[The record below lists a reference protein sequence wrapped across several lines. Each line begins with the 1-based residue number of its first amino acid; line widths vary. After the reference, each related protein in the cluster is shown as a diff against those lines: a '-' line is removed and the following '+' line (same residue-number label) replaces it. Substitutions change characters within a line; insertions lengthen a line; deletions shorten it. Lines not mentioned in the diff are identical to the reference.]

1 MRWLD
6 QTLLWS
12 VVLWASAAGAQDRLN
27 VSGDV
32 DLRWV
37 HATGDPSYLNG
48 GLGKLR
54 FDPEHEGIRF
64 GRAFLAPN
72 WRVTDIFAVRAVV
85 DADGDPDRNP
95 VDLRA
100 FFSAVLPVP
109 TTPCRWS
116 APLLPLFLPDVPP
129 NPG

>member
-6 QTLLWS
+6 QALIWS
-12 VVLWASAAGAQDRLN
+12 VVLWASGAGAEDRLN

-72 WRVTDIFAVRAVV
+72 WRVTDIVAGPAGH
-85 DADGDPDRNP
+85 DPYGDHARKP
-95 VDLRA
+95 
-100 FFSAVLPVP
+100 
-109 TTPCRWS
+109 
-116 APLLPLFLPDVPP
+116 LPLREFCLDVRPV
-129 NPG
+129 

>member
-12 VVLWASAAGAQDRLN
+12 VVLWASAAGAEDRLN

-72 WRVTDIFAVRAVV
+72 WRGTDIVSVRARVV
-85 DADGDPDRNP
+85 AGGWPDRKS
-95 VDLRA
+95 VDLPEVSVGLRH
-100 FFSAVLPVP
+100 VP
-109 TTPCRWS
+109 
-116 APLLPLFLPDVPP
+116 
-129 NPG
+129 

>member
-1 MRWLD
+1 MRRAN
-6 QTLLWS
+6 QTLLWG
-12 VVLWASAAGAQDRLN
+12 VALWASVAGAQDRLS

-54 FDPEHEGIRF
+54 FDPEHEGIQF

-72 WRVTDIFAVRAVV
+72 LRLTDIVTVRAAV
-85 DADGDPDRNP
+85 DAYGDHDRNP
-95 VDLRA
+95 VALSE
-100 FFSAVLPVP
+100 FSL
-109 TTPCRWS
+109 
-116 APLLPLFLPDVPP
+116 DVR
-129 NPG
+129 

>member
-6 QTLLWS
+6 QALIWS
-12 VVLWASAAGAQDRLN
+12 VVLWASGAGAEDRLN

-72 WRVTDIFAVRAVV
+72 WRVAAVV
-85 DADGDPDRNP
+85 AVGPVVHASRAHGRNP
-95 VDLRA
+95 ADLRE
-100 FFSAVLPVP
+100 FSLGVRPVP
-109 TTPCRWS
+109 TTP
-116 APLLPLFLPDVPP
+116 
-129 NPG
+129 G

>member
-72 WRVTDIFAVRAVV
+72 WRVTDIVAVRAGV
-85 DADGDPDRNP
+85 DAYGDHARNP
-95 VDLRA
+95 ADLSQLYVDRG
-100 FFSAVLPVP
+100 PVP
-109 TTPCRWS
+109 RTAVPCCARHRS
-116 APLLPLFLPDVPP
+116 LFLPRPVA
-129 NPG
+129 

>member
-48 GLGKLR
+48 AL
-54 FDPEHEGIRF
+54 E
-64 GRAFLAPN
+64 A
-72 WRVTDIFAVRAVV
+72 AV
-85 DADGDPDRNP
+85 
-95 VDLRA
+95 
-100 FFSAVLPVP
+100 
-109 TTPCRWS
+109 
-116 APLLPLFLPDVPP
+116 
-129 NPG
+129 